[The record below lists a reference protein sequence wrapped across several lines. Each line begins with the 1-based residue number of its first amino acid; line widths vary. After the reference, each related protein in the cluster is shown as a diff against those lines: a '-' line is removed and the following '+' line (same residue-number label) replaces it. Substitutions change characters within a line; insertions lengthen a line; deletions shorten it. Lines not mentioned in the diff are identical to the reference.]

1 MDFRL
6 GDEVEAIRH
15 EARAFLAEHL
25 TDAMLEEMER
35 TGTHH
40 APTFT
45 RALGERGWVAPGW
58 PKEEGGAGLNVLEQ
72 SVLSEELR
80 RAQAPMDG
88 IGTAML
94 VAATLRIWGT
104 PEQKAAVLPG
114 FTRGELLISLGYS
127 EADSGS
133 DVAAARTRSR
143 RDGDE
148 WVVDGEKMFTSL
160 AQVADYVFLL
170 TRSDPDAPKKH
181 QGLTMFL
188 VPIDAPG
195 LTVSEV
201 KTLGGERTNITS
213 YDNVRVPDS
222 ARVGEVG
229 GGWAVLT
236 SALELEH
243 SGGFATEIERVL
255 QVAVEEASK
264 PNDAGERLI
273 DDPAVRRR
281 LARIAIDIEVS
292 RLLQRRSAW
301 MYSVGRAPHAEGPMA
316 KVYSSETFAAACST
330 LLDVFGPDGLR
341 RGHGLAATGVGVI
354 EHAYRH
360 SQVTRIYAGTSEI
373 QRSIIAE
380 RGLGLPRTR
389 RAG

>member
-1 MDFRL
+1 
-6 GDEVEAIRH
+6 
-15 EARAFLAEHL
+15 
-25 TDAMLEEMER
+25 
-35 TGTHH
+35 
-40 APTFT
+40 
-45 RALGERGWVAPGW
+45 
-58 PKEEGGAGLNVLEQ
+58 
-72 SVLSEELR
+72 
-80 RAQAPMDG
+80 MDG

-104 PEQKAAVLPG
+104 PEQKAAVLGP

-143 RDGDE
+143 QDGDE
-148 WVVDGEKMFTSL
+148 WVIDGEKMFTSL

-170 TRSDPDAPKKH
+170 TRSDPEAPKKH

-195 LTVSEV
+195 LTISEV

-213 YDNVRVPDS
+213 YDNVRVPDT
-222 ARVGEVG
+222 ARVGDVG
-229 GGWAVLT
+229 GGWTVLT
-236 SALELEH
+236 TALEFEH
-243 SGGFATEIERVL
+243 AGGFATEIERVL
-255 QVAVEEASK
+255 EVAVLEASK
-264 PNDAGERLI
+264 PGEAGERLI
-273 DDPAVRRR
+273 DDASVRRR
-281 LARIAIDIEVS
+281 LARIAIDVEVS

-301 MYSVGRAPHAEGPMA
+301 MYSVGQHALAEGPMA
-316 KVYSSETFAAACST
+316 KVYSSEAFSAACST
-330 LLDVFGPDGLR
+330 LLDVFGPEGMR
-341 RGHGLAATGVGVI
+341 REHGLAGGGVGVI

>member
-1 MDFRL
+1 
-6 GDEVEAIRH
+6 
-15 EARAFLAEHL
+15 
-25 TDAMLEEMER
+25 
-35 TGTHH
+35 
-40 APTFT
+40 
-45 RALGERGWVAPGW
+45 
-58 PKEEGGAGLNVLEQ
+58 
-72 SVLSEELR
+72 
-80 RAQAPMDG
+80 
-88 IGTAML
+88 
-94 VAATLRIWGT
+94 
-104 PEQKAAVLPG
+104 
-114 FTRGELLISLGYS
+114 
-127 EADSGS
+127 
-133 DVAAARTRSR
+133 
-143 RDGDE
+143 
-148 WVVDGEKMFTSL
+148 
-160 AQVADYVFLL
+160 
-170 TRSDPDAPKKH
+170 
-181 QGLTMFL
+181 
-188 VPIDAPG
+188 
-195 LTVSEV
+195 VSEV

-243 SGGFATEIERVL
+243 SGGFATEIERIL
-255 QVAVEEASK
+255 QVAVAEASK

-273 DDPAVRRR
+273 DDPTVRRR
-281 LARIAIDIEVS
+281 LARIAIDVEVS

-301 MYSVGRAPHAEGPMA
+301 IYSVGGHPRAEGPMA

-341 RGHGLAATGVGVI
+341 RQHGLAGGGLGVI

>member
-6 GDEVEAIRH
+6 GDEVEAIRQD
-15 EARAFLAEHL
+15 ARAFLAEHL
-25 TDAMLEEMER
+25 TDGMLDEMER

-40 APTFT
+40 DPGFT
-45 RALGERGWVAPGW
+45 RALGAKGWVAPGW
-58 PKEEGGAGLNVLEQ
+58 PRQEGGAGLNVLEQ

-104 PEQKAAVLPG
+104 PEQKDAVLPP
-114 FTRGELLISLGYS
+114 FTRGERLMSLGYS

-148 WVVDGEKMFTSL
+148 WVIDGEKMFTSL

-188 VPIDAPG
+188 VPIDTPG

-213 YDNVRVPDS
+213 YENVRVPDS
-222 ARVGEVG
+222 ARVGEIG

-243 SGGFATEIERVL
+243 SGGFATEIERIL
-255 QVAVEEASK
+255 QVAVAEASK

-273 DDPAVRRR
+273 DEPTVRRR
-281 LARIAIDIEVS
+281 LARIAIDVEVS

-301 MYSVGRAPHAEGPMA
+301 IYSVGGHPSAEGPMA

-341 RGHGLAATGVGVI
+341 RQHGLAGGGLGVI

>member
-1 MDFRL
+1 
-6 GDEVEAIRH
+6 
-15 EARAFLAEHL
+15 
-25 TDAMLEEMER
+25 
-35 TGTHH
+35 
-40 APTFT
+40 
-45 RALGERGWVAPGW
+45 
-58 PKEEGGAGLNVLEQ
+58 EEGGAGLSVLEQ

-94 VAATLRIWGT
+94 VAATLRVWGT
-104 PEQKAAVLPG
+104 PEQKQAVLGP
-114 FTRGELLISLGYS
+114 FTRGELLIALGYS

-133 DVAAARTRSR
+133 DVAAARTRSQ

-148 WVVDGEKMFTSL
+148 WVINGEKMFTSL

-170 TRSDPDAPKKH
+170 TRSDPDAVKKH

-188 VPIDAPG
+188 VPITTPG
-195 LTVSEV
+195 ITISEV
-201 KTLGGERTNITS
+201 KTLGGERTNITT

-255 QVAVEEASK
+255 NVAVDEASK
-264 PNDAGERLI
+264 PDHDGVRLI
-273 DDPAVRRR
+273 DDVTVRRR
-281 LARIAIDIEVS
+281 LARIAIAIEVS

-301 MYSVGRAPHAEGPMA
+301 MYSVGRHPISEGPMA
-316 KVYSSETFAAACST
+316 KVFSSEVFSKACSD
-330 LLDVFGPDGLR
+330 LLDIFGPDGLR
-341 RGHGLAATGVGVI
+341 REHGLGSGGTGVI